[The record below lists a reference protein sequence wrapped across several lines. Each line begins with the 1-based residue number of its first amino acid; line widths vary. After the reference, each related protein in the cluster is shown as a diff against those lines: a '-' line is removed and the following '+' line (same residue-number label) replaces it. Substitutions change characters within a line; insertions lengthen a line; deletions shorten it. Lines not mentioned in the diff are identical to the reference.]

1 MKTSAFPKA
10 LLALLCVL
18 TLVALS
24 ARAQEQV
31 KERYIES
38 NWGVAAID
46 GEFIFP
52 GTSILMGKRIF
63 FNDAGF
69 VDAQIGLAF
78 PTLATAKVGVGKRW
92 NSGWSVSSGV
102 RLWPLHA
109 YVQTGIPTQR
119 CNRDISKAKLR
130 RLERRGKG
138 ASDIKC
144 TEWAFS
150 FELSP
155 YGVLYSTESDRLYDW
170 DGVSAL
176 SLGMMT
182 IGRRWLF

>member
-1 MKTSAFPKA
+1 MITSAFPKA
-10 LLALLCVL
+10 FLVLLCVL
-18 TLVALS
+18 TVARVPV
-24 ARAQEQV
+24 RAQEQV

-52 GTSILMGKRIF
+52 GTSFLIGKRAF

-78 PTLATAKVGVGKRW
+78 PTIATAKVGVGKRW
-92 NSGWSVSSGV
+92 RSGWSLSTGV
-102 RLWPLHA
+102 RIWPLHA

-130 RLERRGKG
+130 RLERRGKS

-155 YGVLYSTESDRLYDW
+155 YGVLYSTESDRFIEW

-176 SLGMMT
+176 SLGMVT
-182 IGRRWLF
+182 VGRRWLF